1 MQSLD
6 CGNSRRITFSVAAVA
21 GAVSGN
27 IFTLRRLRE
36 LPDLGE
42 ANTAFAGAG
51 WPLGKSTARRRRARV
66 VNRPV
71 DDLPSAGALTNFFRG
86 HDIAVVCSGDA
97 RAVDASAESGGG
109 DAVDPG
115 VDVRL
120 LLGQHASTLLLVEED
135 NGLRGKAFPACGSR
149 GSLRVGLAKLRG
161 VGDRFQFAIEPAVK
175 EPEES
180 EAGGFDGGALAA
192 PSVCSLAGRIIEPVA
207 GIGKGLVQSFQ
218 VGVAGV
224 GVAVEAEGG
233 CRRRLCLNERQRE
246 AAKACDQDQQS

>member
-1 MQSLD
+1 MQPLG

-42 ANTAFAGAG
+42 ANTAFGGAG

-71 DDLPSAGALTNFFRG
+71 DDLPSAGALTNVFRG
-86 HDIAVVCSGDA
+86 HDIAVVCGGDA

-109 DAVDPG
+109 DAVDPS

-135 NGLRGKAFPACGSR
+135 NGLRGKAFAVGGGR

-161 VGDRFQFAIEPAVK
+161 VGDQFQFSIEPSV
-175 EPEES
+175 EEDEES
-180 EAGGFDGGALAA
+180 EPGGFDGGAVAG
-192 PSVCSLAGRIIEPVA
+192 PGVRSLARRIIEPVA
-207 GIGKGLVQSFQ
+207 G
-218 VGVAGV
+218 VGERLMQGSQINVPGV
-224 GVAVEAEGG
+224 GVAVEAEVGR
-233 CRRRLCLNERQRE
+233 RRRLCLNDGQR
-246 AAKACDQDQQS
+246 